1 MKSKASKSA
10 LFIFILVQSMGC
22 FSGVKKYTPPTFY
35 QEIDNFKPF
44 FNPEIQPLKKQFSE
58 LYFYLKRGHIYKH
71 NNENAYL
78 YSPKIIEFI
87 RANRSYFIK
96 VPYLQEYSNF
106 IKVFGEPYEI
116 SDGDKTFLVYYVGL
130 TFGRHESNREMFAFT
145 FDQETKK
152 LLLGYPH

>member
-10 LFIFILVQSMGC
+10 LFIFILVQSLGC

-35 QEIDNFKPF
+35 QEIDKYKHF
-44 FNPEIQPLKKQFSE
+44 FNPEIKPLKKQLSE

-71 NNENAYL
+71 INENAYI

-87 RANRSYFIK
+87 RANRSNFIN

-106 IKVFGEPYEI
+106 IKVFGEPHGI
-116 SDGDKTFLVYYVGL
+116 SEGDKTFLVYYVGL
-130 TFGRHESNREMFAFT
+130 TLGSIDSNQEMFAFT